1 MVRKILEIHGDKD
14 TNGSICGSIGGSS
27 LRALFLVMGRWATIG
42 LNNDSGAKAL
52 NTFLLHRSLE
62 K

>member
-27 LRALFLVMGRWATIG
+27 LGALFLVRDDEPPLASTMT
-42 LNNDSGAKAL
+42 
-52 NTFLLHRSLE
+52 LE
-62 K
+62 QKP